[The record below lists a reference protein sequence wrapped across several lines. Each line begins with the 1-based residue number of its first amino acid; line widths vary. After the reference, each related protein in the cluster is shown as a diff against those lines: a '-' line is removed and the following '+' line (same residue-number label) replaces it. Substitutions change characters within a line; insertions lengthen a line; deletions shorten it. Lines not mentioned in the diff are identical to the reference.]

1 MLLTPRAG
9 FDSVFDTGARR
20 ARDGVRLAEG
30 AAPYV
35 LSALGGVSLMVF
47 WLKAGSLLGVR
58 QVAGDEFQWS
68 YLIAAALGGALLSM
82 AAQLLWGWW
91 GSLVTRAMGSVAPAR
106 ELRVVW
112 GASAFPQVIALVLL
126 IPLDLLIVGPAT
138 FTSERIE
145 DPLSTGWAALSIAL
159 SASLAVWSAFIFV
172 RGVQVSSS
180 LGIARSLVV
189 AIVAAGSIALVVFM
203 ADLLLAAGGA

>member
-1 MLLTPRAG
+1 M
-9 FDSVFDTGARR
+9 
-20 ARDGVRLAEG
+20 AEG

-35 LSALGGVSLMVF
+35 LSALGGVSLMAF
-47 WLKAGSLLGVR
+47 WLKAGSLFGVR
-58 QVAGDEFQWS
+58 QVAADDFQWS
-68 YLIAAALGGALLSM
+68 YLLAAALGGALLSI
-82 AAQLLWGWW
+82 AAQLLWGLG
-91 GSLVTRAMGSVAPAR
+91 GSLATRAMGSEAPAR

-112 GASAFPQVIALVLL
+112 GASAFPQVIALLIL

-145 DPLSTGWAALSIAL
+145 DPLSTAWAALSIAL
-159 SASLAVWSAFIFV
+159 STSLAVWSAFIFL

-189 AIVAAGSIALVVFM
+189 TVVAAASIALVVVT